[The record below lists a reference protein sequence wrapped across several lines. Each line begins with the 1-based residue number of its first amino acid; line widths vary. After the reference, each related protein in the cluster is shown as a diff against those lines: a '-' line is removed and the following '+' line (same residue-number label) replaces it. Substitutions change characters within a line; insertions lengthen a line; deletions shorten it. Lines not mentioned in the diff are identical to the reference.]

1 MKTLMNAYNS
11 APVVQRKLATACA
24 VGCLLALFSQGSSIS
39 TPAISGDKAPLC
51 VEVPQ
56 GVPSWSLHPG
66 EPDMPQPFPRRLF
79 SFPVTVTG
87 YSSTPDQTDTT
98 PFITASNTRVR
109 RGIVAMSRD
118 LLREFTPGAPFSYG
132 DKVELEGVGVFTV
145 EDTMNPRFDKRI
157 DIWFSSRAA
166 ARQWGCR
173 GKVLSLLSPA
183 AYETGHIAQSSD
195 APLFEAALA
204 D

>member
-1 MKTLMNAYNS
+1 MTLITAYNS
-11 APVVQRKLATACA
+11 APVVQRKLATACT

-39 TPAISGDKAPLC
+39 AFEAPGDKTPVC
-51 VEVPQ
+51 VEVPHE
-56 GVPSWSLHPG
+56 VPSWSLHPG
-66 EPDMPQPFPRRLF
+66 EPDTPQAFPRRLF

-87 YSSTPDQTDTT
+87 YSSTPDQTDDT
-98 PFITASNTRVR
+98 PFVTASNTRVR
-109 RGIVAMSRD
+109 RGIIAMSRD

-132 DKVELEGVGVFTV
+132 DKVQLEGVGVFTV
-145 EDTMNPRFDKRI
+145 EDTMHPRFDKRV

-173 GKVLSLLSPA
+173 DKVLSLLSPA
-183 AYETGHIAQSSD
+183 AYETGHIAQSAD
-195 APLFEAALA
+195 TPLFEAALA